1 MKRKSTFLRTLL
13 VAAGLL
19 AGASAWAQTQT
30 TVTYDFTSYTARTL
44 SNSGTRALNA
54 NSVNHNY
61 ASNFSEVHNRFAF
74 QFAGAVST
82 GADGLYVQREKGD
95 HVCIMGLASGDKV
108 TINFYPGAI
117 MVRGDITNWTGN
129 TSAWTNYT
137 TGTEIPINAAGNLS
151 FQAKNSCKISS
162 IVIVTSQ
169 TETMTAPTISSEA
182 NGAARS
188 VTIAEG
194 ESSLMSGVTTYY
206 TTDGSVPTANST
218 KYTGTFDVSET
229 CTIKAIT
236 ISNSSAK
243 TASTVASQAIDMD
256 AVDVPTAAITAV
268 DGINRTVTFTCA
280 TVGATLYYSTDNGE
294 TYTEGNS
301 LVISV
306 NTNIKVKATKGAAS
320 AESETLSFDAG
331 TAITLNMPSWT
342 KTGYSEGVSTVTLA
356 DNQSDKLLSPTS
368 TIMYQINNGAE
379 QAYSAAISVNDG
391 ETLKY
396 WSVASGY
403 ENSPVGS
410 VVATSPNSSIA
421 IKTEN
426 YVGIVNANNNL
437 SLGDGEGYQKIY
449 YNEGAD
455 LATEILLASNINSG
469 NYYQMYRAG
478 GLYASVPW
486 NLAIPDLKAGDYVT
500 INGVYGNGAFGISN
514 ASNMTADVWNSTAGS
529 KYCYTVDADGQV
541 TFTMARYG
549 YLTSITI
556 QRAAIPA
563 NITSAGWATLYTD
576 YALDFSGVEGLTAY
590 TAACDGQKV
599 TLTEVENVP
608 AGTGVVLKGAA
619 GDYSI
624 PVIASSETA
633 QGDLKGSTT
642 EGKAYDENSET
653 DVYILV
659 LNANNEAQFTKMTS
673 GTLAAG
679 KAYLELAKGT
689 GARLNVV
696 FEGETTG
703 ISTVAAAEQAADA
716 VYSLSGQRVATPKKG
731 LYIVNGKKMIIK

>member
-13 VAAGLL
+13 VAVGLL
-19 AGASAWAQTQT
+19 AGASAWAQT

-44 SNSGTRALNA
+44 SKSSTSGFKA
-54 NSVNHNY
+54 NSIDHYY
-61 ASNFSEVHNRFAF
+61 ASNFSEVHNRFGF
-74 QFAGAVST
+74 QFAGTVST
-82 GADGLYVQREKGD
+82 GADGLYVQRDRGD
-95 HVCIMGLASGDKV
+95 HVGIIGLANGDKV
-108 TINFYPGAI
+108 TINFSAGAI
-117 MVRGDITNWTGN
+117 MLRGKIDNWTGN
-129 TSAWTNYT
+129 TADWTTYT

-151 FQAKNSCKISS
+151 FQAKSLCKISS

-218 KYTGTFDVSET
+218 KYTGTFNVSET

-280 TVGATLYYSTDNGE
+280 TAGATLYYSTDNGE
-294 TYTEGNS
+294 SYTEGTS
-301 LVISV
+301 LVISS
-306 NTNIKVKATKGAAS
+306 NTTIKVKATKGSAS
-320 AESETLSFDAG
+320 AESEAMTFEAG
-331 TAITLNMPSWT
+331 TTITLNMPSWT

-426 YVGIVNANNNL
+426 YVGKVSANNNL
-437 SLGDGEGYQKIY
+437 SLGDGEGYRKIY

-455 LATEILLASNINSG
+455 LASEILLASNINSG
-469 NYYQMYRAG
+469 NNYMMYRAN
-478 GLYASVPW
+478 GLYPVTNW

-563 NITSAGWATLYTD
+563 TIGAATWATLYTD
-576 YALDFSGVEGLTAY
+576 YALDFSGVSGLTAY
-590 TAACDGQKV
+590 TAACDGATVSLAQV
-599 TLTEVENVP
+599 SNVP
-608 AGTGVVLKGAA
+608 AGTGVVLQGAA
-619 GDYSI
+619 GSYNI

-642 EGKAYDENSET
+642 EGKAYDDEGTT

-659 LNANNEAQFTKMTS
+659 LNDKNEAQFTKMTE

-679 KAYLELAKGT
+679 KAYLELAKST
-689 GARLNVV
+689 GPGSRLNVV
-696 FEGETTG
+696 FVGETTG